1 MAAVINTNMASLNAQ
16 RNLNTSQSALNTS
29 IQRLSSGLRI
39 NSAKDDAAGLAIS
52 ERFTS
57 QIRGLNQASRNAN
70 DGISLAQT
78 AEGAL
83 GQVGDALQRI
93 RELAV
98 QSANATNSSS
108 DRAALQQEV
117 SQLVSEIS
125 RIGDTT
131 SFNGLKILDG
141 SYTNQQYQ
149 VGANAGEVINVSVA
163 DSRASQLGATTATSS
178 DGNTVTNFAQAL
190 SINGTTIDTSTA
202 ANATDVINAINAES
216 STTGVTAARAT
227 SNTLTTTTD
236 FVTVGVGAAA
246 QLTING
252 TTIDFAA
259 GTTRDQAIDLINA
272 KATQTGVTVAAEGTA
287 DFKFSSANGA
297 DFTIQDTAVA
307 NGVTGAAAFGAGIST
322 TATTYSAGLTL
333 SASLGTTISAT
344 GALAGALNL
353 DSTAANNTSTVAVA
367 TADLQVSTMDI
378 STVDGAN
385 TALAAADAALT
396 QINSTRAQLGALQN
410 RFSAVVSNL
419 GAASEN
425 FSAARSRILD
435 ADFAAETASL
445 TRGQILQ
452 QAGTAMLAQANQ
464 LPNNVLSLLR

>member
-16 RNLNTSQSALNTS
+16 RNLGTSQSALNTS

-93 RELAV
+93 RELSV

-163 DSRASQLGATTATSS
+163 DSRSSKLGATTLSS
-178 DGNTVTNFAQAL
+178 TGGNSVSNFAQAL
-190 SINGTTIDTSTA
+190 TVNGTTIDTSTA
-202 ANATDVINAINAES
+202 ANATDVINAINAKS
-216 STTGVTAARAT
+216 STTGVTASRAT

-236 FVTVGVGAAA
+236 FVTVAAGAAA

-252 TTIDFAA
+252 TTVDFAA
-259 GTTRDQAIDLINA
+259 GTTRDQAIALINA
-272 KATQTGVTVAAEGTA
+272 KATQTGVTVAADGTA

-307 NGVTGAAAFGAGIST
+307 NAVAGAAAFGAGIST
-322 TATTYSAGLTL
+322 TATKYSAGITL
-333 SASLGTTISAT
+333 SAALGSTISSSGALSTALNMGTTQV
-344 GALAGALNL
+344 
-353 DSTAANNTSTVAVA
+353 DYK
-367 TADLQVSTMDI
+367 VSTMDI

-385 TALAAADAALT
+385 KALAAADAALT
-396 QINSTRAQLGALQN
+396 QISSTRAQLGAVQN

-425 FSAARSRILD
+425 FSAARSRIMD
-435 ADFAAETASL
+435 ADFASETASL

-452 QAGTAMLAQANQ
+452 QAGTAMLAQANS